1 MGSKAAFNMTSEELR
16 KYHPFADKEGRLVTN
31 QVSSEALNIAKK
43 IASVLYEKYG
53 ADKVMLHGSLA
64 KGNFSSWSDIDL
76 AVWGISTRKFYR
88 AVAFAT
94 GVSEKW
100 KVDVVDG
107 QDCQEGLRESILQEG
122 IVL

>member
-1 MGSKAAFNMTSEELR
+1 MASKAAFNMTSKELK
-16 KYHPFADKEGRLVTN
+16 KYHPFAGREGRLVGN

-43 IASVLYEKYG
+43 IADVLYEKYG
-53 ADKVMLHGSLA
+53 ADKVMLYGSLVR
-64 KGNFSSWSDIDL
+64 GDFSLWSDIDL
-76 AVWGISTRKFYR
+76 AVWGISARKFYR

-94 GVSEKW
+94 GVSKKW

-107 QDCQEGLRESILQEG
+107 QDCQEDLRKSILQEG